1 MPRFQKP
8 GAVYLFIFDP
18 VMLIL
23 SMMLGFRPR
32 QQCLAYSSGWV
43 LLLLLFALSSGT
55 GRAAQ
60 SEKGVLVELNFA
72 YTNPGGEVVLP
83 VNFFDG
89 SDRKINE
96 VSTEISF
103 ESRWLEFVDAMLMEA
118 VGGAGAQVSSEVLE
132 GDNPGESKVKVSVRS
147 DQPFPNADLFRLI
160 FRASED
166 GEPEST
172 VSIRIRAT
180 ASTKQG
186 VLVEEVK
193 TRDGEVIFAE
203 GPLPQFGCF
212 FYMH

>member
-1 MPRFQKP
+1 M
-8 GAVYLFIFDP
+8 
-18 VMLIL
+18 MIL
-23 SMMLGFRPR
+23 SIMLGLRPR
-32 QQCLAYSSGWV
+32 QQFLAHPSRW
-43 LLLLLFALSSGT
+43 LLLLFLFALSLGT

-72 YTNPGGEVVLP
+72 YTNPGGEVELS

-89 SDRKINE
+89 SDRRINE
-96 VSTEISF
+96 VRSEISF
-103 ESRWLEFVDAMLMEA
+103 ESRWLEFVDAEPIEEA
-118 VGGAGAQVSSEVLE
+118 GGAGVQVSSEVLE

-147 DQPFPNADLFRLI
+147 EEPFPNADLFRLI
-160 FRASED
+160 FKASED

-172 VSIRIRAT
+172 VYLRIRAT
-180 ASTKQG
+180 ASTQQG

>member
-8 GAVYLFIFDP
+8 GEVYLFIFDP
-18 VMLIL
+18 VMMIL
-23 SMMLGFRPR
+23 SMMLGYRPR
-32 QQCLAYSSGWV
+32 QQCLAHSARWI
-43 LLLLLFALSSGT
+43 LLLFLLALSSGT

-72 YTNPGGEVVLP
+72 YTNPGGEVELP

-89 SDRKINE
+89 SDRRINE
-96 VSTEISF
+96 VRSEISF
-103 ESRWLEFVDAMLMEA
+103 ESRWLEFVDAEPIEEA
-118 VGGAGAQVSSEVLE
+118 GGAGVQVSSEVLE

-147 DQPFPNADLFRLI
+147 EEPFPNADLFRLI
-160 FRASED
+160 FKASED

-172 VSIRIRAT
+172 VYLRIRAT
-180 ASTKQG
+180 ASTQQG